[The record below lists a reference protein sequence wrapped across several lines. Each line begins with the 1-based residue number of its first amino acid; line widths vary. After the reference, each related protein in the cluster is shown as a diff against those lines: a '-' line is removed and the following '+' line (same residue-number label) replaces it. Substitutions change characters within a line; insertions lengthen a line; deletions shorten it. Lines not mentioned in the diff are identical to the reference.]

1 MPMLKNKKCFY
12 IAVVVI
18 LAALAFYLYS
28 AGKLPGYRNE
38 DTSGVMSESSV
49 VFAREISV
57 ETTYPVPG
65 KEDVER
71 YTMFLDEDGLIVDFK
86 AEGVFDSSLN
96 KKLGEF
102 SEGLLLVIKGKK
114 LSDLEEV
121 DKIGTSTL
129 TTDAFNASLSE
140 FKSQL

>member
-1 MPMLKNKKCFY
+1 MLKNKKY
-12 IAVVVI
+12 YLIVLVL
-18 LAALAFYLYS
+18 LAALLFYLYS
-28 AGKLPGYRNE
+28 SGKLPGYR
-38 DTSGVMSESSV
+38 DESSQQHIAENEIM
-49 VFAREISV
+49 FSREISV
-57 ETTYPVPG
+57 ETAYEVPG

-71 YTMFLDEDGLIVDFK
+71 FTMFLDIDGLIVDFK

-102 SEGLLLVIKGKK
+102 SEELLLVIKGKK
-114 LSDLEEV
+114 LADLEEV
-121 DKIGTSTL
+121 DKIGTSSL